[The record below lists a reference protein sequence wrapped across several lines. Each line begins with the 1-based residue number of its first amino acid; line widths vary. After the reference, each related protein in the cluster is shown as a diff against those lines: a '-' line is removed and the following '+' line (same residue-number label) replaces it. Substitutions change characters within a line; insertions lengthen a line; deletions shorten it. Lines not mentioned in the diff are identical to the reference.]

1 MSIIVFQA
9 AQFLAA
15 AHSRH
20 ALSTA
25 FPIQQI
31 QESGADE
38 KDGSGG
44 AAYSNMVYLVT
55 GATIVVLIGLVF
67 GVLVNSQRKRARGI
81 TWFPEGFLRNN
92 SGQRRRSRR
101 RGPDGQEMRYVFV
114 FVDSYMVVI
123 GN

>member
-1 MSIIVFQA
+1 MKA

-25 FPIQQI
+25 FPIREI
-31 QESGADE
+31 QEADE
-38 KDGSGG
+38 ERGKGEISVSYMTYVFVGVVLLIICG
-44 AAYSNMVYLVT
+44 MLV
-55 GATIVVLIGLVF
+55 GVLIG
-67 GVLVNSQRKRARGI
+67 SQKKRARGI

-101 RGPDGQEMRYVFV
+101 RGPDGQEMR
-114 FVDSYMVVI
+114 
-123 GN
+123 